1 MQAYFLSFRP
11 HSKGRK
17 QCEKDNYSEVMTKR
31 RLPGLTDVA
40 EVQPVLLV
48 VCLVIYLTLVIGNVP
63 TSLLLHSD
71 SMLHTPVCF
80 FLSHL
85 PLLCRSVSCH
95 QGHSSDAGAF
105 LIQGK
110 GKQISFLGCSIQ
122 FHFFIDRP
130 GDHTWWLL
138 QTTDDVITV
147 MTSDHGRLPTLALWE
162 QNVPKC
168 LPLSHGYPYSHGFA
182 TGQAQTIL
190 MPCLSFLGPN
200 EINFLY
206 CADPPLFIL
215 PCSDM
220 YENTTAMFAVAG
232 FNLCCSLTPL
242 SSSSPPTFLFSQP
255 FCVTALMKGGPRLS
269 PALGPICRLS
279 LFFMGCPSAYIGGL
293 LLKHP

>member
-1 MQAYFLSFRP
+1 
-11 HSKGRK
+11 
-17 QCEKDNYSEVMTKR
+17 
-31 RLPGLTDVA
+31 
-40 EVQPVLLV
+40 
-48 VCLVIYLTLVIGNVP
+48 
-63 TSLLLHSD
+63 
-71 SMLHTPVCF
+71 
-80 FLSHL
+80 
-85 PLLCRSVSCH
+85 
-95 QGHSSDAGAF
+95 
-105 LIQGK
+105 
-110 GKQISFLGCSIQ
+110 
-122 FHFFIDRP
+122 
-130 GDHTWWLL
+130 
-138 QTTDDVITV
+138 

-182 TGQAQTIL
+182 TGRAQTIL

-200 EINFLY
+200 EINCLY

-220 YENTTAMFAVAG
+220 YENMTAMFAVAG

-279 LFFMGCPSAYIGGL
+279 LFFYGMPFCIYRRPPSEASVEQGKMLAVFYIFVSPL
-293 LLKHP
+293 LNLLVYI